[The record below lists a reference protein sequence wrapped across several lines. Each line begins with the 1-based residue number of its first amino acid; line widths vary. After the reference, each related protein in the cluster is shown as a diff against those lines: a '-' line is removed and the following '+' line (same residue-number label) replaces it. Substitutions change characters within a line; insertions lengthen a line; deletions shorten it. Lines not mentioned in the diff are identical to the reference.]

1 MKAFL
6 KENFVLIAG
15 LALPLVLTAIFFAAA
30 HMKAPL
36 KNPPITPVIYAVNN
50 YYENTYKFDV
60 TEKGELELTYTP
72 PNTARGEHCCPAMP
86 GLYKYDPLQNKED
99 ELKLPEFDLDKKFK
113 GVIPDTGKLSDA
125 TISPDGWHFD
135 YDYSYNEGNI
145 MTFMFGGGSRYGSR
159 NVLIKDHYRVP
170 VSPRRY
176 ETGKFIAWVL
186 PAETA
191 Q

>member
-15 LALPLVLTAIFFAAA
+15 LALPLVLTVIFFAAA
-30 HMKAPL
+30 NYKTPL
-36 KNPPITPVIYAVNN
+36 KNPPATPVIYATN
-50 YYENTYKFDV
+50 YYENTYFFDV
-60 TEKGELELTYTP
+60 TDKGELKFTYTP
-72 PNTARGEHCCPAMP
+72 PDTARGEYCCPALP
-86 GLYKYDPLQNKED
+86 RLYKYDPATEKED
-99 ELKLPEFDLDKKFK
+99 EIRLPDFDKDKKFK
-113 GVIPDTGKLSDA
+113 GIIADTGKLSE
-125 TISPDGWHFD
+125 TTESPDGWRFEYD
-135 YDYSYNEGNI
+135 YDYSEGNV